1 MTWLAWLPHHH
12 EFDSYFA
19 NENDGDARLTRLW
32 VKNGVIND
40 TIDKAKKWNC
50 ANPCSYLCSHRLI
63 LFFFYLLI
71 ENVSS
76 MVHLLLKKPD
86 ASGAVS
92 QLVYQKPLD
101 AWTSHDSIGLHSS
114 NVLGTGIVVCCVLIL
129 HLFLAA
135 IEEPH
140 MVS

>member
-1 MTWLAWLPHHH
+1 MTHLI
-12 EFDSYFA
+12 
-19 NENDGDARLTRLW
+19 TIKIVKIVW

-40 TIDKAKKWNC
+40 TIDEAKKWNC

-71 ENVSS
+71 ENVRS

-92 QLVYQKPLD
+92 QLVYHKPLD
-101 AWTSHDSIGLHSS
+101 AWTSHDSIVGLHSS

-129 HLFLAA
+129 HVFLA
-135 IEEPH
+135 IEGPL